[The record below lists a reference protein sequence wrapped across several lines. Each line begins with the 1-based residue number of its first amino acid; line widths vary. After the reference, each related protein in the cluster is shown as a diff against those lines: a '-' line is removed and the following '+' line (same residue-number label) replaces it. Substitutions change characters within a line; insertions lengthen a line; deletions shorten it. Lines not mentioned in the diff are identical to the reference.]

1 MTPVFNFNFFK
12 KIVKEGAPPVNSYIK
27 PTIECSNHILLAGPA
42 YGDKTFFG
50 SFLLDVP
57 MSKFWMNEHS
67 KSVFSS
73 SKLEQEARTFLPLWC
88 SDVTKA
94 NDSYVTLVDIYMRHV
109 LVPYTY
115 DFYLKGFLK
124 IYCHQCRCF
133 YDEILDSSSEVL
145 KNGNSRSWTE
155 EWVCSSG
162 HLLHRKSQELRL
174 IVRQNKD

>member
-1 MTPVFNFNFFK
+1 MFNFNFFK
-12 KIVKEGAPPVNSYIK
+12 RNVKNEKLLVDSYVK
-27 PTIECSNHILLAGPA
+27 PTIECSTHILLAGPA

-57 MSKFWMNEHS
+57 MSKLWMNEHS

-73 SKLEQEARTFLPLWC
+73 SKLDQEARIFLPLWF
-88 SDVTKA
+88 SGVTKD

-124 IYCHQCRCF
+124 IYCHQCRCY
-133 YDEILDSSSEVL
+133 YDQILDSSSEVV
-145 KNGNSRSWTE
+145 KNGNNRSWTE
-155 EWVCSSG
+155 EWLCSSG

-174 IVRQNKD
+174 IVRPNKE